1 MTIKFFPSRLP
12 GNPLETHEHGAMTL
26 HEWMVRN
33 VPSYSQDRKH
43 PVAVELDGRA
53 VPPAE
58 WPLCLLRPDSDV
70 RIYPIPYGTGL
81 EIAVWVSVAVSIAST
96 AYALFFAPKPELGGF
111 SSGNSASLDLNPAKA
126 NTAKLGDPV
135 REVFGRNRIYPD
147 YLVQPVTRFDPNDP
161 TRMTVEMFVCLGYGR
176 FSYTGGDF
184 RVGETPALPL
194 GDGFSYTSYG
204 PGDNVAGDRR
214 SEIWFNSTEVGGTS
228 SGSGLDMAQTAPEAS
243 DIVADAMTVSG
254 ASVSF
259 SGLDVDDDN
268 DDDND
273 DDEDENK
280 LPPGW
285 IEGAI
290 VTLKAPVNYQVSI
303 EDGFNVLTGDA
314 VAEVAPYNGMP
325 VTLTFSGTDYDL
337 QIATYT
343 PHQDAI
349 PGTGGST
356 AALRASASPSTYDF
370 TTTSQT
376 FALTWQG
383 VTYTLSLVADYGTM
397 SGLLAAINSGLTG
410 SGLIAQDDGGVI
422 RIVEISSPW
431 RGGSITSSFLPAS
444 VFGDSPVF
452 TAGTAS
458 SGGSPAVTA
467 SVRLAYDSGT
477 AFSGLPDGTQR
488 ISLAHRGNE
497 YQIAST
503 DGSSA
508 TVQRVVNG
516 AVDNTWSGFLTR
528 TVVDFAAS
536 GINDNETWLGPFLAS
551 PQNEVVD
558 AFEVNFAF
566 PNGICGFQNNG
577 NKRVR
582 HVEYE
587 IQYRVYGSGS
597 GWTSKQGVYA
607 LKNVNGLGF
616 TERFDLS
623 SPGLVE
629 VRCRRR
635 NEQGSNNARDSMFW
649 QALRGRLLSRPTSY
663 AGISTI
669 GITVETGGQLAAQS
683 DKRVSVVATRN
694 YDGGGDRTIS
704 GAFLHLARSLGYRD
718 DQIDISTINMLE
730 ANYWTPRGEYFD
742 HQASSD
748 STSAKDIFD
757 KIAEAGMGYFLL
769 SDGLLSVGREGVKS
783 WTGIITPQDTVEE
796 MQTSFRVPS
805 EDDFDGVDVKY
816 INPVTWA
823 EETAQ
828 CRTPE
833 NPFPRKTEAYT
844 IDVVMTADRAWRIGM
859 RRLMKYLHQ
868 RRTYTATTAM
878 LGWCHDFGDHI
889 ILSDDIRTGKTQSC
903 LIDAMIYDFQEITLH
918 VTEPLDWSYANPRC
932 WIQFQDG
939 RPSSRMLTPQRVDD
953 FTLTVPYNDDLH
965 PGDWI
970 MDDPDI
976 DPPKLLFCDSEKGAR
991 HGIVQEVAPSGD
1003 SNCQITAPE
1012 YKEIFYAYDDATYPG
1027 DVA

>member
-1 MTIKFFPSRLP
+1 MTIKFYPSRLP
-12 GNPLETHEHGAMTL
+12 GEPLETHEHGAMTL
-26 HEWMVRN
+26 HEWMARN

-268 DDDND
+268 D
-273 DDEDENK
+273 EDENK

-290 VTLKAPVNYQVSI
+290 VTLKAPVNYLVSI

-343 PHQDAI
+343 PHQDAV

-488 ISLAHRGNE
+488 ISLAHHGNE

-597 GWTSKQGVYA
+597 GWTSKQGVYT

-823 EETAQ
+823 EETVQ

-903 LIDAMIYDFQEITLH
+903 LIDAMTYDFQEITLR
-918 VTEPLDWSYANPRC
+918 VTEPLDWSYTNPRC
-932 WIQFQDG
+932 WIQFQNS
-939 RPSSRMLTPQRVDD
+939 RPSSRMLTPQRIDD
-953 FTLTVPYNDDLH
+953 FTLTIPYNDDLH
-965 PGDWI
+965 PEDWI
-970 MDDPDI
+970 MGDPDI
-976 DPPKLLFCDSEKGAR
+976 DLPRLLFCDSEKGAR

-1027 DVA
+1027 DAA

>member
-1 MTIKFFPSRLP
+1 MTIKFYPSRLP
-12 GNPLETHEHGAMTL
+12 GEPLETHEHGVLTL
-26 HEWMVRN
+26 HEWMSRN
-33 VPSYSQDRKH
+33 VPSYSQDKTH
-43 PVAVELDGRA
+43 PVVIELNGQV

-81 EIAVWVSVAVSIAST
+81 EIAAWVSVAVSIAST

-111 SSGNSASLDLNPAKA
+111 SSSNASSLDLNPARA

-135 REVFGRNRIYPD
+135 REAFGRSRIYPD
-147 YLVQPVTRFDPNDP
+147 YLVQPVTRFDPADP

-184 RVGETPALPL
+184 RVGETPALTL

-268 DDDND
+268 DE
-273 DDEDENK
+273 DEDENK

-285 IEGAI
+285 IAGAI

-303 EDGFNVLTGDA
+303 EGGFNVLTGD
-314 VAEVAPYNGMP
+314 VVSEIAPFSGMP
-325 VTLTFSGTDYDL
+325 VTLTFNGTDYDL
-337 QIATYT
+337 QISTYT

-349 PGTGGST
+349 PGAGGAT
-356 AALRASASPSTYDF
+356 AVLRASASPSTYDF
-370 TTTSQT
+370 TTISQT

-383 VTYTLSLVADYGTM
+383 ITYTISLVANYGTM
-397 SGLLAAINSGLTG
+397 SGLLAAINGGLNG

-422 RIVEISSPW
+422 RIAEISSPW
-431 RGGSITSSFLPAS
+431 RGGSIASSFLPAS

-458 SGGSPAVTA
+458 SGGSPVVTA
-467 SVRLAYDSGT
+467 SVTLAYDSGT
-477 AFSGLPDGTQR
+477 AFSGLPEGTQR

-503 DGSSA
+503 DGPSA

-516 AVDNTWSGFLTR
+516 VVDSTWSGFMTR

-536 GINDNETWLGPFLAS
+536 GINDNKTWLGPFLAC

-597 GWTSKQGVYA
+597 GWTSKPGVYA
-607 LKNVNGLGF
+607 LKNINGLGF

-718 DQIDISTINMLE
+718 DQIDIAALSTLE
-730 ANYWTPRGEYFD
+730 ATYWTPRGEYFD

-823 EETAQ
+823 EETVQ

-844 IDVVMTADRAWRIGM
+844 IDVAMTADRAWRIGM

-868 RRTYTATTAM
+868 RRTYTATTSM

-889 ILSDDIRTGKTQSC
+889 ILSDDIPTGKTQSC
-903 LIDAMIYDFQEITLH
+903 LIDAMIYDFQKITLH

-953 FTLTVPYNDDLH
+953 ITLTVPYNDDLH
-965 PGDWI
+965 PDDWI

-976 DPPKLLFCDSEKGAR
+976 DLPKLLFCDSEKGAR

-1012 YKEIFYAYDDATYPG
+1012 YKEIFYQYDDATYPG

>member
-1 MTIKFFPSRLP
+1 M
-12 GNPLETHEHGAMTL
+12 
-26 HEWMVRN
+26 
-33 VPSYSQDRKH
+33 
-43 PVAVELDGRA
+43 
-53 VPPAE
+53 
-58 WPLCLLRPDSDV
+58 
-70 RIYPIPYGTGL
+70 
-81 EIAVWVSVAVSIAST
+81 
-96 AYALFFAPKPELGGF
+96 
-111 SSGNSASLDLNPAKA
+111 
-126 NTAKLGDPV
+126 
-135 REVFGRNRIYPD
+135 
-147 YLVQPVTRFDPNDP
+147 
-161 TRMTVEMFVCLGYGR
+161 
-176 FSYTGGDF
+176 
-184 RVGETPALPL
+184 
-194 GDGFSYTSYG
+194 
-204 PGDNVAGDRR
+204 
-214 SEIWFNSTEVGGTS
+214 
-228 SGSGLDMAQTAPEAS
+228 
-243 DIVADAMTVSG
+243 
-254 ASVSF
+254 
-259 SGLDVDDDN
+259 
-268 DDDND
+268 
-273 DDEDENK
+273 
-280 LPPGW
+280 
-285 IEGAI
+285 
-290 VTLKAPVNYQVSI
+290 
-303 EDGFNVLTGDA
+303 
-314 VAEVAPYNGMP
+314 
-325 VTLTFSGTDYDL
+325 
-337 QIATYT
+337 
-343 PHQDAI
+343 
-349 PGTGGST
+349 
-356 AALRASASPSTYDF
+356 
-370 TTTSQT
+370 
-376 FALTWQG
+376 
-383 VTYTLSLVADYGTM
+383 
-397 SGLLAAINSGLTG
+397 
-410 SGLIAQDDGGVI
+410 
-422 RIVEISSPW
+422 
-431 RGGSITSSFLPAS
+431 
-444 VFGDSPVF
+444 
-452 TAGTAS
+452 
-458 SGGSPAVTA
+458 
-467 SVRLAYDSGT
+467 
-477 AFSGLPDGTQR
+477 
-488 ISLAHRGNE
+488 
-497 YQIAST
+497 
-503 DGSSA
+503 
-508 TVQRVVNG
+508 
-516 AVDNTWSGFLTR
+516 
-528 TVVDFAAS
+528 DFAAS
-536 GINDNETWLGPFLAS
+536 GINDNETWLGPFLAC

-597 GWTSKQGVYA
+597 GWTSKPGVYA
-607 LKNVNGLGF
+607 LKNINGLGF

-718 DQIDISTINMLE
+718 DQIDIAALSTLE
-730 ANYWTPRGEYFD
+730 ETYWTPRGEYFD

-823 EETAQ
+823 EETVQ

-844 IDVVMTADRAWRIGM
+844 IDVAMTADRAWRIGM

-868 RRTYTATTAM
+868 RRTYTATTSM

-889 ILSDDIRTGKTQSC
+889 ILSDDIPTGKTQSC

-976 DPPKLLFCDSEKGAR
+976 DLPKLLFCDSEKGAR

-1012 YKEIFYAYDDATYPG
+1012 YKEIFYQYDDATYPG

>member
-1 MTIKFFPSRLP
+1 MTIKFYPSRLP
-12 GNPLETHEHGAMTL
+12 GEPLETHDHGVLTL
-26 HEWMVRN
+26 HEWMCRN
-33 VPSYSQDRKH
+33 VPSYSQDKTH
-43 PVAVELDGRA
+43 PVVIELNGQA

-81 EIAVWVSVAVSIAST
+81 EIAAWVSVAVSIAST

-111 SSGNSASLDLNPAKA
+111 SSSNASSLDLNPAKA

-135 REVFGRNRIYPD
+135 REAFGRNRIYPD
-147 YLVQPVTRFDPNDP
+147 YLVQPVTRFDPADP
-161 TRMTVEMFVCLGYGR
+161 TRMTVEMFVCLGYGH

-184 RVGETPALPL
+184 RVGETPALTL
-194 GDGFSYTSYG
+194 GEGFSYTSYG

-243 DIVADAMTVSG
+243 DIVADAMTVTG

-268 DDDND
+268 DEDE
-273 DDEDENK
+273 DEDENK

-285 IEGAI
+285 IAGAI

-303 EDGFNVLTGDA
+303 EGGFNVLTGD
-314 VAEVAPYNGMP
+314 VVSEIAPFSGMP
-325 VTLTFSGTDYDL
+325 VTLTFNGTDYDL

-343 PHQDAI
+343 PHQDAV
-349 PGTGGST
+349 PGTGGAT
-356 AALRASASPSTYDF
+356 AVLRASASPSTYDF

-383 VTYTLSLVADYGTM
+383 ITYTISLVANYGTM
-397 SGLLAAINSGLTG
+397 SGLLAAINGGLNS

-452 TAGTAS
+452 TAGAAS

-467 SVRLAYDSGT
+467 SVTLAYDSGT
-477 AFSGLPDGTQR
+477 AFSGLPEGTQR

-503 DGSSA
+503 DGPSA

-516 AVDNTWSGFLTR
+516 VVDSTWSGFMTR

-536 GINDNETWLGPFLAS
+536 GINDNETWLGPFLAC

-597 GWTSKQGVYA
+597 GWTSKPGVYA

-718 DQIDISTINMLE
+718 DQIDIAALSTLE
-730 ANYWTPRGEYFD
+730 ATYWTPRGEYFD

-823 EETAQ
+823 EETVQ

-844 IDVVMTADRAWRIGM
+844 IDVAMTADRAWRIGM

-868 RRTYTATTAM
+868 RRTYTATTSM

-889 ILSDDIRTGKTQSC
+889 ILSDDSPTGKTQSC

-965 PGDWI
+965 PDDWI

-976 DPPKLLFCDSEKGAR
+976 DPPKLFFCDSEKGAR

-1012 YKEIFYAYDDATYPG
+1012 YKEIFYQYDDATYPG
-1027 DVA
+1027 DAA

>member
-1 MTIKFFPSRLP
+1 MTIKFYPSRLP
-12 GNPLETHEHGAMTL
+12 GEPLETHEHGVLTL
-26 HEWMVRN
+26 HEWMSRN
-33 VPSYSQDRKH
+33 VPSYSQDKTH
-43 PVAVELDGRA
+43 PVVIELNGQA

-81 EIAVWVSVAVSIAST
+81 EIAAWVSVAVSIAST

-111 SSGNSASLDLNPAKA
+111 SSSNASSLDLNPAKA

-135 REVFGRNRIYPD
+135 REAFGRNRIYPD
-147 YLVQPVTRFDPNDP
+147 YLVQPVTRFDPADP

-184 RVGETPALPL
+184 RVGETPALTL
-194 GDGFSYTSYG
+194 GEGFSYTSYG

-268 DDDND
+268 DEDE
-273 DDEDENK
+273 DEDENK

-285 IEGAI
+285 IAGAI

-303 EDGFNVLTGDA
+303 EGGFNVLTGD
-314 VAEVAPYNGMP
+314 VVSEIAPFSGIP
-325 VTLTFSGTDYDL
+325 VTLTFNGTDYDL
-337 QIATYT
+337 QISTYT
-343 PHQDAI
+343 PHQDAV
-349 PGTGGST
+349 PGTGGAT
-356 AALRASASPSTYDF
+356 AVLRASASPSTYDF
-370 TTTSQT
+370 TITSQT

-383 VTYTLSLVADYGTM
+383 ITYTISLVSNYGTM
-397 SGLLAAINSGLTG
+397 SGLLAAINGGLTG

-467 SVRLAYDSGT
+467 SVTLAYDSGT
-477 AFSGLPDGTQR
+477 AFSGLPEGSQR

-503 DGSSA
+503 DGPSA

-516 AVDNTWSGFLTR
+516 VVDSTWSGFMTR

-536 GINDNETWLGPFLAS
+536 GINDNETWLGPFLAC

-597 GWTSKQGVYA
+597 GWTSKPGVYA
-607 LKNVNGLGF
+607 LKNINGLGF

-649 QALRGRLLSRPTSY
+649 QALRGRLLSRPASY

-718 DQIDISTINMLE
+718 DQIDIAALSTLE
-730 ANYWTPRGEYFD
+730 ATYWTPRGEYFD

-823 EETAQ
+823 EETVQ

-844 IDVVMTADRAWRIGM
+844 IDVAMTADRAWRIGM

-868 RRTYTATTAM
+868 RRTYTATTSM

-889 ILSDDIRTGKTQSC
+889 ILSDDIPTGKTQSC

-976 DPPKLLFCDSEKGAR
+976 DLPKLLFCDSEKGAR

-1012 YKEIFYAYDDATYPG
+1012 YKEIFYQYDDATYPG

>member
-1 MTIKFFPSRLP
+1 MTIKFYPSRLP
-12 GNPLETHEHGAMTL
+12 GEPLETHDHGVLTL
-26 HEWMVRN
+26 HEWMCRN
-33 VPSYSQDRKH
+33 VPSYSQDKTH
-43 PVAVELDGRA
+43 PVVIELNGQA

-81 EIAVWVSVAVSIAST
+81 EIAAWVSVAVSIAST

-111 SSGNSASLDLNPAKA
+111 SSSNASSLDLNPAKA

-135 REVFGRNRIYPD
+135 REAFGRNRIYPD
-147 YLVQPVTRFDPNDP
+147 YLVQPVTRFDPADP
-161 TRMTVEMFVCLGYGR
+161 TRMTVEMFVCLGYGH

-184 RVGETPALPL
+184 RVGETPALTL
-194 GDGFSYTSYG
+194 GEGFSYTSYG

-243 DIVADAMTVSG
+243 DIVADAMTVTG

-268 DDDND
+268 DEDE
-273 DDEDENK
+273 DEDENK

-285 IEGAI
+285 IAGAI

-303 EDGFNVLTGDA
+303 EGGFNVLTGD
-314 VAEVAPYNGMP
+314 VVSEIAPFSGMP
-325 VTLTFSGTDYDL
+325 VTLTFNGTDYDL

-343 PHQDAI
+343 PHQDAV
-349 PGTGGST
+349 PGTGGAT
-356 AALRASASPSTYDF
+356 AVLRASASPSTYDF

-383 VTYTLSLVADYGTM
+383 ITYTISLVANYGTM
-397 SGLLAAINSGLTG
+397 SGLLAAINGGLNS

-452 TAGTAS
+452 TAGAAS

-467 SVRLAYDSGT
+467 SVTLAYDSGT
-477 AFSGLPDGTQR
+477 AFSGLPEGTQR

-503 DGSSA
+503 DGPSA

-516 AVDNTWSGFLTR
+516 VVDSTWSGFMTR

-536 GINDNETWLGPFLAS
+536 GINDNETWLGPFLAC

-597 GWTSKQGVYA
+597 GWTSKPGVYA

-718 DQIDISTINMLE
+718 DQIDIAALSTLE
-730 ANYWTPRGEYFD
+730 ATYWTPRGEYFD

-823 EETAQ
+823 EETVQ

-844 IDVVMTADRAWRIGM
+844 IDVAMTADRAWRIGM

-868 RRTYTATTAM
+868 RRTYTATTSM

-889 ILSDDIRTGKTQSC
+889 ILSDDSPTGKTQSC

-965 PGDWI
+965 PDDWI

-976 DPPKLLFCDSEKGAR
+976 DPPKLFFCDSEKGAR

-1012 YKEIFYAYDDATYPG
+1012 YKE
-1027 DVA
+1027 

>member
-1 MTIKFFPSRLP
+1 MTIKFYPSRLP
-12 GNPLETHEHGAMTL
+12 GEPLETHEHGVLTL
-26 HEWMVRN
+26 HEWMSRN
-33 VPSYSQDRKH
+33 VPSYSQDKTH
-43 PVAVELDGRA
+43 PVVIELNGQA

-111 SSGNSASLDLNPAKA
+111 SSSNASSLDLNPAKA

-135 REVFGRNRIYPD
+135 REAFGRSRIYPD
-147 YLVQPVTRFDPNDP
+147 YLVQPVTRFDPADP

-184 RVGETPALPL
+184 RVGETPALTL
-194 GDGFSYTSYG
+194 GEGFSYTSYG

-268 DDDND
+268 DE
-273 DDEDENK
+273 DEDENENK

-285 IEGAI
+285 IAGAI

-303 EDGFNVLTGDA
+303 EGGFNVLTGD
-314 VAEVAPYNGMP
+314 VVSEIAPFSGMP
-325 VTLTFSGTDYDL
+325 VTLTFNGTDYDL

-343 PHQDAI
+343 PHQDAV
-349 PGTGGST
+349 PGAGGTT
-356 AALRASASPSTYDF
+356 AVLRASASPSTYDF

-383 VTYTLSLVADYGTM
+383 ITYTISLVYNYGTM
-397 SGLLAAINSGLTG
+397 SALLAAINGGLNG

-467 SVRLAYDSGT
+467 SVTLAYDSGT
-477 AFSGLPDGTQR
+477 AFSGLPEGTQR

-503 DGSSA
+503 DGPSA
-508 TVQRVVNG
+508 TVQRVVNSV
-516 AVDNTWSGFLTR
+516 VDSTWSGFMAR

-536 GINDNETWLGPFLAS
+536 GINDNETWLGPFLAC

-597 GWTSKQGVYA
+597 GWTSKPGVYA
-607 LKNVNGLGF
+607 LKNINGLGF

-704 GAFLHLARSLGYRD
+704 GAFLHLARSMGYRD
-718 DQIDISTINMLE
+718 DQIDIAALSTLE
-730 ANYWTPRGEYFD
+730 ATYWTPRGEYFD

-823 EETAQ
+823 EETVQ

-844 IDVVMTADRAWRIGM
+844 IDVAMTADRAWRIGM

-868 RRTYTATTAM
+868 RRTYTATTSM

-889 ILSDDIRTGKTQSC
+889 ILSDDIPTGKTQSC

-976 DPPKLLFCDSEKGAR
+976 DLPKLLFCDSEKGAR

-1012 YKEIFYAYDDATYPG
+1012 YKEIFYQYDDATYPG

>member
-1 MTIKFFPSRLP
+1 MTIKFYPSRLP
-12 GNPLETHEHGAMTL
+12 GEPLETHEHGVLTL
-26 HEWMVRN
+26 HEWMSRN
-33 VPSYSQDRKH
+33 VPSYSQDKTH
-43 PVAVELDGRA
+43 PVVIELNGQA

-81 EIAVWVSVAVSIAST
+81 EIAAWVSVAVSIAST

-111 SSGNSASLDLNPAKA
+111 SSSNASSLDLNPAKA

-135 REVFGRNRIYPD
+135 REAFGRNRIYPD
-147 YLVQPVTRFDPNDP
+147 YLVQPVTRFDPADP

-184 RVGETPALPL
+184 RVGETPALTL
-194 GDGFSYTSYG
+194 GEGFSYTSYG
-204 PGDNVAGDRR
+204 PGDNVAGDRS

-268 DDDND
+268 DND
-273 DDEDENK
+273 EDEDENT

-285 IEGAI
+285 IAGAI

-303 EDGFNVLTGDA
+303 EGGFNVLTGD
-314 VAEVAPYNGMP
+314 VVSEIAPFSGMP
-325 VTLTFSGTDYDL
+325 VTLTFNGTDYDL

-343 PHQDAI
+343 PHQDAV
-349 PGTGGST
+349 PGTGGAT
-356 AALRASASPSTYDF
+356 AVLRASASPSTYDF

-383 VTYTLSLVADYGTM
+383 ITYTISLVANYGTM
-397 SGLLAAINSGLTG
+397 SGLLAAINGGLNG

-422 RIVEISSPW
+422 RIVEISNPW

-444 VFGDSPVF
+444 VFGDGPVF
-452 TAGTAS
+452 TAGAAS

-467 SVRLAYDSGT
+467 SVTLAYDSGT
-477 AFSGLPDGTQR
+477 AFSGLPEGTQR

-503 DGSSA
+503 DGPSA
-508 TVQRVVNG
+508 TVQRMVNG
-516 AVDNTWSGFLTR
+516 VVDSTWSGFMTR

-536 GINDNETWLGPFLAS
+536 GINDNETWLGPFLAC

-597 GWTSKQGVYA
+597 GWTSKPGVYA

-718 DQIDISTINMLE
+718 DQIDIAALSTLE
-730 ANYWTPRGEYFD
+730 ATYWTPRGEYFD

-823 EETAQ
+823 EETVQ

-833 NPFPRKTEAYT
+833 NPFPRKTESYT
-844 IDVVMTADRAWRIGM
+844 IDVAMTADRAWRIGM

-868 RRTYTATTAM
+868 RRTYTATTSM

-889 ILSDDIRTGKTQSC
+889 ILSDDIPTGKTQSC

-965 PGDWI
+965 PDDWI

-976 DPPKLLFCDSEKGAR
+976 DLPKLLFCDSEKGAR

-1012 YKEIFYAYDDATYPG
+1012 YKEIFYQYDDATYPG

>member
-1 MTIKFFPSRLP
+1 MTIKFYPSRLP
-12 GNPLETHEHGAMTL
+12 GEPLETHEHGVLTL
-26 HEWMVRN
+26 HEWMCRN
-33 VPSYSQDRKH
+33 VPSYSQDKTH
-43 PVAVELDGRA
+43 PVVIELNGQA

-81 EIAVWVSVAVSIAST
+81 EIAAWVSVAVSIAST

-111 SSGNSASLDLNPAKA
+111 SSSNASSLDLNPARA

-135 REVFGRNRIYPD
+135 REAFGRNRIYPD
-147 YLVQPVTRFDPNDP
+147 YLVQPVTRFDPADP

-184 RVGETPALPL
+184 RVGETPALTL
-194 GDGFSYTSYG
+194 GEGFSYTSYG

-268 DDDND
+268 DEDK
-273 DDEDENK
+273 DENK

-285 IEGAI
+285 IAGAI

-303 EDGFNVLTGDA
+303 EGGFNVLTGD
-314 VAEVAPYNGMP
+314 VVSEIAPFSGMP
-325 VTLTFSGTDYDL
+325 VTLTFNGTDYDL
-337 QIATYT
+337 QISTHT
-343 PHQDAI
+343 PHQDAV
-349 PGTGGST
+349 PGTGGAT
-356 AALRASASPSTYDF
+356 AVLRASASPSTYDF

-376 FALTWQG
+376 FSLTWQG
-383 VTYTLSLVADYGTM
+383 ITYTISLVANYGTM
-397 SGLLAAINSGLTG
+397 SGLLAAINGGLNG

-452 TAGTAS
+452 TAGAAS

-467 SVRLAYDSGT
+467 SVTLAYDSGT
-477 AFSGLPDGTQR
+477 AFSGLPEGTQR

-503 DGSSA
+503 DGPSA

-516 AVDNTWSGFLTR
+516 VVDSTWSGFMTR

-536 GINDNETWLGPFLAS
+536 GINDNETWLGPFLAC

-597 GWTSKQGVYA
+597 GWTSKPGVYA
-607 LKNVNGLGF
+607 LKNINGLGF

-718 DQIDISTINMLE
+718 DQIDIAALSTLE
-730 ANYWTPRGEYFD
+730 ATYWTPRGEYFD

-823 EETAQ
+823 EETVQ

-844 IDVVMTADRAWRIGM
+844 IDVAMTADRAWRIGM

-868 RRTYTATTAM
+868 RRTYTATTSM

-889 ILSDDIRTGKTQSC
+889 ILSDDIPTGKTQSC

-918 VTEPLDWSYANPRC
+918 VTEPLDWSYTNPRC

-939 RPSSRMLTPQRVDD
+939 GASRLLIPQMVDE
-953 FTLTVPYNDDLH
+953 FTLTVPYSDDLH
-965 PGDWI
+965 PYDWI
-970 MDDPDI
+970 MNDPDT

-991 HGIVQEVAPSGD
+991 HGIAQNIAPAGD
-1003 SNCQITAPE
+1003 GNCQVTAPE
-1012 YKEIFYAYDDATYPG
+1012 YKDIFYQYDDATYPG
-1027 DVA
+1027 SVA

>member
-1 MTIKFFPSRLP
+1 MTIKFYPSRLP
-12 GNPLETHEHGAMTL
+12 GEPLETHEHGVLTL
-26 HEWMVRN
+26 HEWMSRN
-33 VPSYSQDRKH
+33 VPSYSQDKTH
-43 PVAVELDGRA
+43 PVVIELNGQA

-81 EIAVWVSVAVSIAST
+81 EIAAWVSVAVSIAST

-111 SSGNSASLDLNPAKA
+111 SSSNASSLDLNPAKA

-135 REVFGRNRIYPD
+135 REAFGRNRIYPD
-147 YLVQPVTRFDPNDP
+147 YLVQPVTRFDPADP

-184 RVGETPALPL
+184 RVGETPALTL
-194 GDGFSYTSYG
+194 GAGFSYTSYG

-268 DDDND
+268 DE
-273 DDEDENK
+273 DEDENK

-285 IEGAI
+285 IAGAI

-303 EDGFNVLTGDA
+303 EGGFNVLTGD
-314 VAEVAPYNGMP
+314 VVSEIAPFSGMP
-325 VTLTFSGTDYDL
+325 VTLTFNGTDYDL
-337 QIATYT
+337 QISTHT
-343 PHQDAI
+343 PHQDAV
-349 PGTGGST
+349 PGTGGAT
-356 AALRASASPSTYDF
+356 AVLRASASPSTYDF

-376 FALTWQG
+376 FSLTWQG
-383 VTYTLSLVADYGTM
+383 ITYTISLVANYGTM
-397 SGLLAAINSGLTG
+397 SGLLAAINGGLNG
-410 SGLIAQDDGGVI
+410 SGLIAQDDGGVV

-467 SVRLAYDSGT
+467 SVTLAYDSGT
-477 AFSGLPDGTQR
+477 AFSGLPEGTQR

-503 DGSSA
+503 DGPSA

-516 AVDNTWSGFLTR
+516 VVDSTWSGFLIR

-536 GINDNETWLGPFLAS
+536 GINDNETWLGPFLAC

-597 GWTSKQGVYA
+597 GWTSKPGVYA
-607 LKNVNGLGF
+607 LKNINGLGF

-635 NEQGSNNARDSMFW
+635 NEQGSNNARDNMYW
-649 QALRGRLLSRPTSY
+649 QALRGRLLARPVSY
-663 AGISTI
+663 SGITTWA
-669 GITVETGGQLAAQS
+669 ITVETGGKLAAQS
-683 DKRVSVVATRN
+683 DRRVSVVATRE
-694 YDGGGDRTIS
+694 YDGGGNRTIS
-704 GAFLHLARSLGYRD
+704 GAFRHVANSLGFNANQLD
-718 DQIDISTINMLE
+718 TSAINALE
-730 ANYWTPRGEYFD
+730 TAWWTPRGEYFD
-742 HQASSD
+742 YEASSD
-748 STSAKDIFD
+748 SASAKDIFD
-757 KIAEAGMGYFLL
+757 KITEAGMSYFLL
-769 SDGLLSVGREGVKS
+769 SDGLLSAGREGIKT

-796 MQTSFRVPS
+796 MQTSFRAPS
-805 EDDFDGVDVKY
+805 DDDYDGVDVTY

-823 EETAQ
+823 EEIVQ
-828 CRTPE
+828 CRTAD
-833 NPFPRKTEAYT
+833 NPVPRKVESYSLG
-844 IDVVMTADRAWRIGM
+844 IVMTADRAYRIGM

-868 RRTYTATTAM
+868 RRTYECTTEL
-878 LGWCHDFGDHI
+878 LGWCYQFGDHI
-889 ILSDDIRTGKTQSC
+889 ILSDDIPTGKTISC
-903 LIDAMIYDFQEITLH
+903 LIEGVTFDDEVITLT
-918 VTEPLDWSYANPRC
+918 VTELLDWSYANPRC
-932 WIQFQDG
+932 WIQFQGG
-939 RPSSRMLTPQRVDD
+939 RPSTRLLTPTRVDD
-953 FTLTVPYNDDLH
+953 FTLTIPYNDDLH
-965 PGDWI
+965 PEDWI
-970 MDDPDI
+970 MDDPDVEL
-976 DPPKLLFCDSEKGAR
+976 PRLLFCDSEKGAR
-991 HGIVQEVAPSGD
+991 HGIVQEIVPSD
-1003 SNCQITAPE
+1003 DCTCQVTAPE

>member
-1 MTIKFFPSRLP
+1 MTIKFYPSRLP
-12 GNPLETHEHGAMTL
+12 GEPLETHEHGVLTL
-26 HEWMVRN
+26 HEWMSRN
-33 VPSYSQDRKH
+33 VPSYSQDKTH
-43 PVAVELDGRA
+43 PVVIELNGQA

-81 EIAVWVSVAVSIAST
+81 EIAAWVSVAVSIAST

-111 SSGNSASLDLNPAKA
+111 SSSNASSLDLNPAKA

-135 REVFGRNRIYPD
+135 REAFGRNRIYPD
-147 YLVQPVTRFDPNDP
+147 YLVQPVTRFDPADP

-184 RVGETPALPL
+184 RVGETPALTL
-194 GDGFSYTSYG
+194 GEGFSYTSYG

-268 DDDND
+268 DE
-273 DDEDENK
+273 DEDENK

-285 IEGAI
+285 IAGAI

-303 EDGFNVLTGDA
+303 EGGFNVLTGD
-314 VAEVAPYNGMP
+314 VVSEIAPFSGMP
-325 VTLTFSGTDYDL
+325 VTLTFNGTDYDL
-337 QIATYT
+337 QISTYT
-343 PHQDAI
+343 PHQDAV
-349 PGTGGST
+349 PGTGGAT
-356 AALRASASPSTYDF
+356 AVLRASASPSTYDF

-383 VTYTLSLVADYGTM
+383 ITYTISLVANYGTM
-397 SGLLAAINSGLTG
+397 SGLLAAINGGLNG

-467 SVRLAYDSGT
+467 SVTLAYDSGT
-477 AFSGLPDGTQR
+477 AFSGLPEGTQR

-503 DGSSA
+503 DGPSA

-516 AVDNTWSGFLTR
+516 VVDSTWSGFMTR

-536 GINDNETWLGPFLAS
+536 GINDNETWLGPFLAC

-597 GWTSKQGVYA
+597 GWTSKPGVYA
-607 LKNVNGLGF
+607 LKNINGLGF

-718 DQIDISTINMLE
+718 DQIDIAALSTLE
-730 ANYWTPRGEYFD
+730 ATYWTPRGEYFD

-823 EETAQ
+823 EETVQ

-844 IDVVMTADRAWRIGM
+844 IDVAMTADRAWRIGM

-868 RRTYTATTAM
+868 RRTYTATTSM

-889 ILSDDIRTGKTQSC
+889 ILSDDIPTGKTQSC

-918 VTEPLDWSYANPRC
+918 VTEPLDWSYTNPRC

-939 RPSSRMLTPQRVDD
+939 GASRLLIPQMVDE
-953 FTLTVPYNDDLH
+953 FTLTVPYSDDLH
-965 PGDWI
+965 PYDWI
-970 MDDPDI
+970 MNDPDT

-991 HGIVQEVAPSGD
+991 HGIAQNIAPAGD
-1003 SNCQITAPE
+1003 GNCQVTAPE
-1012 YKEIFYAYDDATYPG
+1012 YKDIFYQYDDATYPG
-1027 DVA
+1027 SVA

>member
-1 MTIKFFPSRLP
+1 MTIKFYPSRLP
-12 GNPLETHEHGAMTL
+12 GEPLETHEHGVLTL
-26 HEWMVRN
+26 HEWMSRN
-33 VPSYSQDRKH
+33 VPSYSQDKTH
-43 PVAVELDGRA
+43 PVVIELNGQA

-81 EIAVWVSVAVSIAST
+81 EIAAWVSVAVSIAST

-111 SSGNSASLDLNPAKA
+111 SSSNASSLDLNPARA

-135 REVFGRNRIYPD
+135 REAFGRNRIYPD
-147 YLVQPVTRFDPNDP
+147 YLVQPVTRFDPADP

-184 RVGETPALPL
+184 RVGETPALTL
-194 GDGFSYTSYG
+194 GEGFSYTSYG

-268 DDDND
+268 DE
-273 DDEDENK
+273 DEDENK

-285 IEGAI
+285 IAGAI

-303 EDGFNVLTGDA
+303 EGGFNVLTGD
-314 VAEVAPYNGMP
+314 VVSEIAPFSGMP
-325 VTLTFSGTDYDL
+325 VTLTFNGTDYDL
-337 QIATYT
+337 QISTYT
-343 PHQDAI
+343 PHQDAV
-349 PGTGGST
+349 PGTGGAT
-356 AALRASASPSTYDF
+356 AVLRASASPSTYDF
-370 TTTSQT
+370 TITSQT

-383 VTYTLSLVADYGTM
+383 ITYTISLVANYGTM
-397 SGLLAAINSGLTG
+397 SGLLAAINGGLNG

-452 TAGTAS
+452 TAGAAS
-458 SGGSPAVTA
+458 SGESPAVTA
-467 SVRLAYDSGT
+467 SVTLAYDSGT
-477 AFSGLPDGTQR
+477 AFSGLPEGTQR

-503 DGSSA
+503 DGPSA

-516 AVDNTWSGFLTR
+516 VVDSTWSGFMTR

-536 GINDNETWLGPFLAS
+536 GINDNETWLGPFLAC

-597 GWTSKQGVYA
+597 GWTSKPGVYA
-607 LKNVNGLGF
+607 LKNINGLGF

-718 DQIDISTINMLE
+718 DQIDIAALSTLE
-730 ANYWTPRGEYFD
+730 ETYWTPRGEYFD

-748 STSAKDIFD
+748 GTSAKDIFD

-823 EETAQ
+823 EETVQ

-844 IDVVMTADRAWRIGM
+844 IDVAMTADRAWRIGM

-868 RRTYTATTAM
+868 RRTYTATTSM

-889 ILSDDIRTGKTQSC
+889 ILSDDSPTGKTQSC

-965 PGDWI
+965 PDDWI

-976 DPPKLLFCDSEKGAR
+976 DLPKLLFCDSETGAR
-991 HGIVQEVAPSGD
+991 HGIVQEVSPSGD

-1012 YKEIFYAYDDATYPG
+1012 YKEIFYQYDDATYPG
-1027 DVA
+1027 DAA

>member
-1 MTIKFFPSRLP
+1 MTIKFYPSRLP
-12 GNPLETHEHGAMTL
+12 GEPLETHEHGVLTL
-26 HEWMVRN
+26 HEWMSRN
-33 VPSYSQDRKH
+33 VPSYSQDKTH
-43 PVAVELDGRA
+43 PVVIELNGQA

-81 EIAVWVSVAVSIAST
+81 EIAAWVSVAVSIAST

-111 SSGNSASLDLNPAKA
+111 SSSNASSLDLNPAKA

-135 REVFGRNRIYPD
+135 REAFGRNRIYPD
-147 YLVQPVTRFDPNDP
+147 YLVQPVTRFDPADP

-184 RVGETPALPL
+184 RVGETPALTL
-194 GDGFSYTSYG
+194 GEGFSYTSYG

-268 DDDND
+268 DE
-273 DDEDENK
+273 DEDENK

-285 IEGAI
+285 IAGAI

-303 EDGFNVLTGDA
+303 EGGFNVLTGD
-314 VAEVAPYNGMP
+314 VVSEIAPFSGMP
-325 VTLTFSGTDYDL
+325 VTLTFNGTDYDL

-343 PHQDAI
+343 PHQDAV
-349 PGTGGST
+349 PGTGGAT
-356 AALRASASPSTYDF
+356 AVLRASASPSTYDF

-383 VTYTLSLVADYGTM
+383 ITYTISLVANYGTM
-397 SGLLAAINSGLTG
+397 SGLLAAINGGLNG

-467 SVRLAYDSGT
+467 CVTLAYDSGT
-477 AFSGLPDGTQR
+477 AFSGLPEGTQR

-503 DGSSA
+503 DGPSA
-508 TVQRVVNG
+508 NVQRVVNG
-516 AVDNTWSGFLTR
+516 VVDSTWSGFMTR

-536 GINDNETWLGPFLAS
+536 GINDNETWLGPFLAC

-597 GWTSKQGVYA
+597 GWTSKPGVYA
-607 LKNVNGLGF
+607 LKNINGLGF

-718 DQIDISTINMLE
+718 DQIDIAALSTLE
-730 ANYWTPRGEYFD
+730 ATYWTPRGEYFD

-823 EETAQ
+823 EETVQ

-844 IDVVMTADRAWRIGM
+844 IDVAMTADRAWRIGM

-868 RRTYTATTAM
+868 RRTYTATTSM

-889 ILSDDIRTGKTQSC
+889 ILSDDIPTGKTQSC

-918 VTEPLDWSYANPRC
+918 VTEPLDWSYASPRC

-965 PGDWI
+965 PDDWI

-1012 YKEIFYAYDDATYPG
+1012 YKEIFYQYDDATYPG

>member
-1 MTIKFFPSRLP
+1 MTIKFYPSRLP
-12 GNPLETHEHGAMTL
+12 GEPLETHEHGVLTL
-26 HEWMVRN
+26 HEWMSRN
-33 VPSYSQDRKH
+33 VPSYSQDKTH
-43 PVAVELDGRA
+43 PVVIELNGQA

-81 EIAVWVSVAVSIAST
+81 EIAAWVSVAVSIAST

-111 SSGNSASLDLNPAKA
+111 SSSNASSLDLNPAKA

-135 REVFGRNRIYPD
+135 RETFGRNRIYPD
-147 YLVQPVTRFDPNDP
+147 YLVQPVTRFDPADP

-184 RVGETPALPL
+184 RVGETPALTL
-194 GDGFSYTSYG
+194 GEGFSYTSYG
-204 PGDNVAGDRR
+204 PGDNLAGDRR

-268 DDDND
+268 DEDE
-273 DDEDENK
+273 DEDENK

-285 IEGAI
+285 IAGAI

-303 EDGFNVLTGDA
+303 EGGFNVLTGD
-314 VAEVAPYNGMP
+314 VVSEIAPFSGMP
-325 VTLTFSGTDYDL
+325 VTLTFNGTDYDL

-343 PHQDAI
+343 PHQDAV
-349 PGTGGST
+349 PGTGGAT
-356 AALRASASPSTYDF
+356 AVLRASASPSTYDF
-370 TTTSQT
+370 TITSQT

-383 VTYTLSLVADYGTM
+383 ITYTISLVSNYGTM
-397 SGLLAAINSGLTG
+397 SGLLAAINGGLNG

-467 SVRLAYDSGT
+467 SVTLAYDSGT
-477 AFSGLPDGTQR
+477 AFSGLPEGSQR

-503 DGSSA
+503 DGPSA

-516 AVDNTWSGFLTR
+516 VVDSTWSGFMTR

-536 GINDNETWLGPFLAS
+536 GINDNETWLGPFLAC

-597 GWTSKQGVYA
+597 GWTSKPGVYA
-607 LKNVNGLGF
+607 LKNINGLGF

-718 DQIDISTINMLE
+718 DQIDIAALSTLE
-730 ANYWTPRGEYFD
+730 DTYWTPRGEYFD

-823 EETAQ
+823 EETVQ

-844 IDVVMTADRAWRIGM
+844 IDVAMTADRAWRIGM

-868 RRTYTATTAM
+868 RRTYTATTSM

-953 FTLTVPYNDDLH
+953 FTLTVPYNDDLY

-970 MDDPDI
+970 MDDPEI
-976 DPPKLLFCDSEKGAR
+976 DLPKLLFCDSEKGAR

-1012 YKEIFYAYDDATYPG
+1012 YKEIYYLYDDATYPG
-1027 DVA
+1027 DAA

>member
-1 MTIKFFPSRLP
+1 MTIKFYPSRLP
-12 GNPLETHEHGAMTL
+12 GEPLETHEHGVLTL
-26 HEWMVRN
+26 HEWLSRN
-33 VPSYSQDRKH
+33 VPSYSQDKTH
-43 PVAVELDGRA
+43 PVVIELNGQA

-81 EIAVWVSVAVSIAST
+81 EIAAWVSVAVSIAST

-111 SSGNSASLDLNPAKA
+111 SSSNASSLDLNPAKA

-135 REVFGRNRIYPD
+135 REAFGRNRIYPD
-147 YLVQPVTRFDPNDP
+147 YLVQPVTRFDPADP

-184 RVGETPALPL
+184 RVGETPALTL
-194 GDGFSYTSYG
+194 GEGFSYTSYG

-268 DDDND
+268 DEDE
-273 DDEDENK
+273 DEDENK

-285 IEGAI
+285 IAGAI

-303 EDGFNVLTGDA
+303 EGGFNVLTGD
-314 VAEVAPYNGMP
+314 VVSEIAPFSGMP
-325 VTLTFSGTDYDL
+325 VTLTFNGTDYDL

-343 PHQDAI
+343 PHQDAV
-349 PGTGGST
+349 PGTGGAT
-356 AALRASASPSTYDF
+356 AVLRASASPSTYDF

-383 VTYTLSLVADYGTM
+383 ITYTISLVANYGTM
-397 SGLLAAINSGLTG
+397 SGLLAAINGGLNG

-452 TAGTAS
+452 TAGAAS

-467 SVRLAYDSGT
+467 SVTLAYDSGT
-477 AFSGLPDGTQR
+477 AFSGLPEGTQR

-503 DGSSA
+503 DGPSA

-516 AVDNTWSGFLTR
+516 VIDSTWSGFMNR

-536 GINDNETWLGPFLAS
+536 GINDNETWLGPFLAC

-597 GWTSKQGVYA
+597 GWTSKPGVYA
-607 LKNVNGLGF
+607 LKNINGLGF

-649 QALRGRLLSRPTSY
+649 QALRGRLLSRPASY

-718 DQIDISTINMLE
+718 DQIDIAALSTLE
-730 ANYWTPRGEYFD
+730 ATYWTPRGEYFD

-823 EETAQ
+823 EETVQ

-844 IDVVMTADRAWRIGM
+844 IDVAMTADRAWRIGM

-868 RRTYTATTAM
+868 RRTYTATTSM

-889 ILSDDIRTGKTQSC
+889 ILSDDIPTGKTQSC

-932 WIQFQDG
+932 WIQFQNG

-965 PGDWI
+965 PEDWI

-991 HGIVQEVAPSGD
+991 HGIVMEVAPSGD

-1012 YKEIFYAYDDATYPG
+1012 YKEIFYQYDDATYPG
-1027 DVA
+1027 DAA

>member
-1 MTIKFFPSRLP
+1 MTIKFYPSRLP
-12 GNPLETHEHGAMTL
+12 GEPLETHEHGVLTL
-26 HEWMVRN
+26 HEWMCRN
-33 VPSYSQDRKH
+33 VPSYSQDKTH
-43 PVAVELDGRA
+43 PVVIELNGQA

-81 EIAVWVSVAVSIAST
+81 EIAAWVSVAVSIAST

-111 SSGNSASLDLNPAKA
+111 SSSNASSLDLNPARA

-135 REVFGRNRIYPD
+135 REAFGRNRIYPD
-147 YLVQPVTRFDPNDP
+147 YLVQPVTRFDPADP

-184 RVGETPALPL
+184 RVGETPALTL
-194 GDGFSYTSYG
+194 GEGFSYTSYG

-268 DDDND
+268 DE
-273 DDEDENK
+273 DEDENK

-285 IEGAI
+285 IAGAI

-303 EDGFNVLTGDA
+303 EGGFNVLTGD
-314 VAEVAPYNGMP
+314 VVSEIAPFSGMP
-325 VTLTFSGTDYDL
+325 VTLTFNGTDYDL
-337 QIATYT
+337 QISTHT
-343 PHQDAI
+343 PHQDAV
-349 PGTGGST
+349 PGTGGAT
-356 AALRASASPSTYDF
+356 AVLRASASPSTYDF

-376 FALTWQG
+376 FSLTWQG
-383 VTYTLSLVADYGTM
+383 ITYTISLVANYGTM
-397 SGLLAAINSGLTG
+397 SGLLAAINGGLNG

-452 TAGTAS
+452 TAGAAS

-467 SVRLAYDSGT
+467 SVTLAYDSGT
-477 AFSGLPDGTQR
+477 AFSGLPEGTQR

-503 DGSSA
+503 DGPSA

-516 AVDNTWSGFLTR
+516 VVDSTWSGFMTR

-536 GINDNETWLGPFLAS
+536 GINDNETWLGPFLAC

-597 GWTSKQGVYA
+597 GWTSKPGVYA
-607 LKNVNGLGF
+607 LKNINGLGF

-718 DQIDISTINMLE
+718 DQIDIAALSTLE
-730 ANYWTPRGEYFD
+730 ATYWTPRGEYFD

-823 EETAQ
+823 EETVQ

-844 IDVVMTADRAWRIGM
+844 IDVAMTADRAWRIGM

-868 RRTYTATTAM
+868 RRTYTATTSM

-889 ILSDDIRTGKTQSC
+889 ILSDDIPTGKTQSC

-918 VTEPLDWSYANPRC
+918 VTEPLDWSYTNPRC

-939 RPSSRMLTPQRVDD
+939 GASRLLIPQMVDG
-953 FTLTVPYNDDLH
+953 FTLTVPYSDDLH
-965 PGDWI
+965 PYDWI
-970 MDDPDI
+970 MNDPDT

-991 HGIVQEVAPSGD
+991 HGIAQNIAPAGD
-1003 SNCQITAPE
+1003 GNCQVTAPE
-1012 YKEIFYAYDDATYPG
+1012 YKDIFYQYDDATYPG
-1027 DVA
+1027 SVA